1 MFDRKSVARQVAHRD
16 LIHLPPD
23 AIESNSME
31 PDLDITY
38 ANQMMEDLSELEL
51 ADYCL
56 ETGNCF
62 WDLIACIDQN
72 GPKNC
77 LMHI

>member
-1 MFDRKSVARQVAHRD
+1 
-16 LIHLPPD
+16 
-23 AIESNSME
+23 ME

-62 WDLIACIDQN
+62 WDLIACIDHKWVQKLAQRDLVWGGN
-72 GPKNC
+72 QG
-77 LMHI
+77 